1 MRRHC
6 RVALSCITSQNIDRE
21 LWESKSDGDDYV
33 SIKQSRITSLL
44 VLSALLIT
52 LTACAQDSAD
62 TSEAA
67 CIVLDQCSTV
77 TVSSDKEA
85 CLKLIEILKPMNN
98 GSAPAVSKYEKAW
111 PEIESLA
118 FQVEDS
124 ELRSALNETSINMH
138 SFVKEMQ
145 QNNSA
150 STFILAAMRSSFE
163 KTLSACAGVLN

>member
-1 MRRHC
+1 M
-6 RVALSCITSQNIDRE
+6 
-21 LWESKSDGDDYV
+21 
-33 SIKQSRITSLL
+33 SIKQSKIISILAVSTMLF
-44 VLSALLIT
+44 T
-52 LTACAQDSAD
+52 LTACAQDPAD
-62 TSEAA
+62 TSDAA
-67 CIVLDQCSTV
+67 CIVLGQCANV

-124 ELRSALNETSINMH
+124 VLRSALNETSINMH
-138 SFVKEMQ
+138 SFVMEMQ

-150 STFILAAMRSSFE
+150 STFILSAMRSSFE
-163 KTLSACAGVLN
+163 NTLSACAGVMN

>member
-1 MRRHC
+1 MRG
-6 RVALSCITSQNIDRE
+6 
-21 LWESKSDGDDYV
+21 SKSDGDDYV
-33 SIKQSRITSLL
+33 SIKQSRINSLL
-44 VLSALLIT
+44 AVSTLLFT
-52 LTACAQDSAD
+52 LTACAQDPSD

-67 CIVLDQCSTV
+67 CILLGQCSTV

-85 CLKLIEILKPMNN
+85 CLKLIEILTPMNN

-138 SFVKEMQ
+138 SFVMEMQ

-150 STFILAAMRSSFE
+150 STFILSAMRSSFE
-163 KTLSACAGVLN
+163 NTLSACAGVTN